1 MQSKFICRN
10 HNNRLIL
17 IFAGWGMDARPF
29 KELSHPGYDILVLWD
44 YRDLTFNWQP
54 LLAYHEICLIAW
66 SMGVFAA
73 SLTIHE
79 IVPRITKRIAV
90 NGTLEPVS
98 SKFGIPEAIYHGT
111 INALSPSSLRKFY
124 RRMCTSAEQF
134 AAFEANRPK
143 RTISEL
149 AEELQAIETHTFFH
163 VPQVDCWDL
172 AIISRNDGI
181 FPAQNQVNAWRAT
194 TPIQF
199 MDAGHLPDFQML
211 ISRLIID
218 KELVSSRFGESK
230 ATYADNAPVQ
240 RNIAEQLFARFKR
253 VSGNAPIRGN
263 IIEAGVGAGALTK
276 LYAPLH
282 SDGIIRLWDIAD
294 IDTSHAPNGRY
305 EKCDAEVN
313 IRRTPSATINYIFTA
328 STVQWF
334 NSPAAF
340 LRECERIL
348 VPGGYLVLSTF
359 VRGNLQEITDIVGN
373 GLPLLTADGWL
384 RMLPPSLMVQVC
396 EQSYETMTFSSPREV
411 LEHLRKTGVNAVGYG
426 QNRTVLARRILEQ
439 FPQNDNGECTLTYR
453 PLYLIARKIDE

>member
-17 IFAGWGMDARPF
+17 IFAGWGMDWRPF
-29 KELSHPGYDILVLWD
+29 KDLSHPGYDILVVWD

-73 SLTIHE
+73 SLTVHE
-79 IVPRITKRIAV
+79 ILPRITKRIAI
-90 NGTLEPVS
+90 NGTLEPIS
-98 SKFGIPEAIYHGT
+98 SKYGIPEAIYHGT
-111 INALSPSSLRKFY
+111 INALSPTTLRKFY

-134 AAFEANRPK
+134 AEFEANRPK
-143 RTISEL
+143 RTINEL
-149 AEELQAIETHTFFH
+149 SEELQAIETHTFFH
-163 VPQVDCWDL
+163 VPQIDSWDL

-181 FPAQNQVNAWRAT
+181 FPAQNQVNAWRQS

-218 KELVSSRFGESK
+218 KNLVSNRFGESQDS
-230 ATYADNAPVQ
+230 YSENAIAQ
-240 RNIAEQLFARFKR
+240 HHIAEELYKRFAR
-253 VSGNAPIRGN
+253 VTSNAPIRGN
-263 IIEAGVGAGALTK
+263 VIEAGVGNGALTQ
-276 LYAPLH
+276 LYAPTQ
-282 SDGIIRLWDIAD
+282 SDGVLRLWDIAD
-294 IDTSHAPNGRY
+294 IDTSHTPKGRY
-305 EKCDAEVN
+305 EKCDAEVS
-313 IRRTPSATINYIFTA
+313 IRRIPSASINYIFSA

-340 LRECERIL
+340 LRECERVL

-359 VRGNLQEITDIVGN
+359 VRGNLKELTDLVGN

-384 RMLPPSLMVQVC
+384 RLLPQNLFVQVC
-396 EQSYETMTFSSPREV
+396 EQSYETLTFDSPRLV

-426 QNRTVLARRILEQ
+426 RNRTVLARHILEN
-439 FPQNDNGECTLTYR
+439 FPKNDKGEYALTYR